1 MDSDLVL
8 VLGLVLVVLAIP
20 AAMSAFSDGRRP
32 IAPAAT
38 LVIAVCL
45 IAFAH
50 VSHPGGYAV
59 RDVPGVFYSVV
70 GRVLR

>member
-8 VLGLVLVVLAIP
+8 ILGLILVALAIP
-20 AAMSAFSDGRRP
+20 AAMSALSDGRRP

-38 LVIAVCL
+38 LLIAVGL
-45 IAFAH
+45 IVYAH

-70 GRVLR
+70 GRVMR

>member
-8 VLGLVLVVLAIP
+8 VLGLILVGLAIP
-20 AAMSAFSDGRRP
+20 AAMSAHSDGRRP

-38 LVIAVCL
+38 LLIAVGL
-45 IAFAH
+45 IAFAY
-50 VSHPGGYAV
+50 VAHPGGYAV

-70 GRVLR
+70 GRFMR